1 MAVIFRCNTTTSRS
15 PCKYLRLL
23 LAALPIDSPILS
35 PCVSILPETF
45 GEGIVVDF
53 QLSNLQVEQHALT
66 FRTPQHTHLLKREK
80 TMKKKHTTISAQML
94 RVDLIFIFQAKT
106 MSELSKD
113 DIESVLKC
121 RYALNTP
128 PPPLLRFL
136 RKPFRRQTSKNP
148 RAVHSPRPVDKRRL
162 TFSF

>member
-1 MAVIFRCNTTTSRS
+1 M
-15 PCKYLRLL
+15 
-23 LAALPIDSPILS
+23 DSPILS
-35 PCVSILPETF
+35 PRISILPETF

-66 FRTPQHTHLLKREK
+66 FRTPQHTHTHTPVKERENNE
-80 TMKKKHTTISAQML
+80 KHTTISAQML

-106 MSELSKD
+106 MSELSKG

-128 PPPLLRFL
+128 PPPLLGFL
-136 RKPFRRQTSKNP
+136 RKSFRRQASKPLGRPTP
-148 RAVHSPRPVDKRRL
+148 RGLLTNGVSPFHFDRR
-162 TFSF
+162 